1 MPVSGID
8 QAKKNYSRLVDEVSR
23 RKNPRVMQQVLDV
36 GATNAAL
43 ITPVDTSFLIN
54 SQFKRQFYRGDNL
67 FGQVGYT
74 ANYARYVSESSGKLK
89 GQARQKRNGRSQGNY
104 WDPNGE
110 PDFLRKGF
118 ERDGIQQIKEIIL
131 NGLKL

>member
-1 MPVSGID
+1 MPVSGIN
-8 QAKKNYSRLVDEVSR
+8 QAKKNYTNLVKEVAR
-23 RKNPRVMQQVLDV
+23 RKNPQVMQQVLEI

-54 SQFKRQFYRGDNL
+54 SQYKRQFFSGDNL

-74 ANYARYVSESSGKLK
+74 ANYARNVSEASGKLK
-89 GQARQKRNGRSQGNY
+89 GQPRAKRGGKSQGNY

-118 ERDGIQQIKEIIL
+118 ERDGMQAIKDVII